1 MGVDILQAAGMRRYA
16 ARRIGHRFEIIDKL
30 STRRLAKERLKR
42 ISNLHYQGSLERE
55 AELLK
60 DDNISFDDQHWVDIE
75 S

>member
-30 STRRLAKERLKR
+30 STRRLAKERLKE
-42 ISNLHYQGSLERE
+42 LQPSLSRKPWNVKQ
-55 AELLK
+55 LLK

>member
-16 ARRIGHRFEIIDKL
+16 ARRIGHRSEIIDKL
-30 STRRLAKERLKR
+30 STRRLAKERLKESPTFT
-42 ISNLHYQGSLERE
+42 IKEALERE